1 MGGMDRIKARELRK
15 NMTEAERILWRSLR
29 LRQIRGYKFR
39 RQQPIGKYIVDFV
52 CLEKRH
58 KNPPCKNRR
67 KFCGIQQQ
75 IMRSRYF
82 YHLFLVSFFLLMS
95 SLSMVQCSEG
105 GKEMD
110 MKEIREPAVAGSW
123 YPDNPDVLSQD
134 IKRYLENAKKEK
146 IEGKV
151 IALVSPH
158 AGYIYSGQVAAHAYK
173 SIEGK
178 TFDTVVVVAP
188 SHRALFK
195 GASLYDRGGFR
206 TPLGVVPIDVELSKK
221 MMEKRKEIQFLPEAH
236 AEEHSLEMQIPFLQI
251 ALKSFKLVPIVM
263 EPYWSWETCQYL
275 SSAIAETVRGKNVL
289 LVASSDLSHFHSYE
303 KAVELDKIVL
313 NHIERLDPEGLNRDL
328 KQGRCEA
335 CGGGPI
341 ISIMLAAKALGA
353 NKGRVLKYLNS
364 GDVVGDRSRVVGYAA
379 GVFYQTTGGIEKME
393 EKKKVGIDLGLNEQ
407 EKKTLHDIAKTVIE
421 NKARGKAVPEF
432 KVDSPILKENRGAF
446 VTINRKGQLRGCIG
460 YIEGRGPLYKTIEEM
475 AEAAA
480 FRDPRFNPVREKE
493 LPELEVEISVL
504 TPLKRI
510 KDVNEI
516 EVGKHGIYIKKGWN
530 SGLLLPQVATE
541 YGWDRLTFLE
551 HTCNKAGLPSN
562 AWKDKNAEIYI
573 FSADIF

>member
-1 MGGMDRIKARELRK
+1 VKK
-15 NMTEAERILWRSLR
+15 RSIYLIF
-29 LRQIRGYKFR
+29 LIIF
-39 RQQPIGKYIVDFV
+39 F
-52 CLEKRH
+52 
-58 KNPPCKNRR
+58 
-67 KFCGIQQQ
+67 
-75 IMRSRYF
+75 
-82 YHLFLVSFFLLMS
+82 LFLGLFLGVHILKR
-95 SLSMVQCSEG
+95 E
-105 GKEMD
+105 KEMG
-110 MKEIREPAVAGSW
+110 MEAIREPAVAGSW
-123 YPDNPDVLSQD
+123 YPDNPDALSQA
-134 IKRYLENAKKEK
+134 IKRYLDNAEKEK

-151 IALVSPH
+151 IGLVSPH
-158 AGYIYSGQVAAHAYK
+158 AGYIYSGQVAAYAYQ

-178 TFDTVVVVAP
+178 TFDAVVVVAP

-195 GASLYDRGGFR
+195 GASIYDRGGFR
-206 TPLGVVPIDVELSKK
+206 TPLGVVPIDVELSQK
-221 MMEKRKEIQFLPEAH
+221 MMEKRKEIQFIPEAH
-236 AEEHSLEMQIPFLQI
+236 AQEHSIELQIPFLQVV
-251 ALKSFKLVPIVM
+251 LKSFKLVPIVM

-275 SSAIAETVRGKNVL
+275 SSAIVETVRDKNVL

-303 KAVELDKIVL
+303 KAVELDRIVL

-341 ISIMLAAKALGA
+341 ICIMLAAKALGA
-353 NKGRVLKYLNS
+353 NKGRVLQYLNS
-364 GDVVGDRSRVVGYAA
+364 GDVTGDRSRVVGYAA
-379 GVFYQTTGGIEKME
+379 GVLYQTTGGTEKME

-432 KVDSPILKENRGAF
+432 KVDSPILMENRGAF
-446 VTINRKGQLRGCIG
+446 VTIQKKGQLRGCIG
-460 YIEGRGPLYKTIEEM
+460 YIEGRGPLYKTVEEM

-480 FRDPRFNPVREKE
+480 FRDPRFSPVREKE
-493 LPELEVEISVL
+493 LPELEIEISVL

-510 KDVNEI
+510 KDVSEI

-541 YGWDRLTFLE
+541 YGWDRQTFLE

-562 AWKDKNAEIYI
+562 AWKDKNSEIYI